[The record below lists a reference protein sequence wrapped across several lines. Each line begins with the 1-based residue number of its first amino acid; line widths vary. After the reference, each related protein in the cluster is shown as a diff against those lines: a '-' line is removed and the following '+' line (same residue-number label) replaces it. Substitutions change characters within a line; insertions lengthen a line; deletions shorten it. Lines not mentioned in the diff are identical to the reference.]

1 MKLIID
7 WDLFSKQIDDF
18 IEEAKTIYEKENSIK
33 DELGLNSIKEEIKQ
47 WNEKCFEFLNKA
59 FDIERNEFAEGF
71 YYAKEVRYNF
81 GNQQKQFAQL
91 KKETFEDFKSKQK
104 TLTYYKR
111 ILSISDAIINPQ
123 IDLAG
128 RISFTTDE
136 ILELIL
142 EKLYE
147 LYDDYYHSIGMILEG
162 NGISLKRH
170 GEERELA
177 KMLEE
182 RGLVRLVHTKT
193 VTAQLTTEGRMYVEG
208 KRKKEKPTP
217 MINKNKIELSTR
229 RNILDGFMV
238 TQISWYG
245 NLEQS
250 NFLGRLFDLSKL
262 PSTDTR
268 YKSADEDIWKHT
280 VANNDWP
287 DEWVF
292 TDRRFNFLHVDD
304 KLFLEFLSLT
314 IHPTVRDS
322 QEQVVTLL
330 EIYNNNLSKNGFELY
345 QVGEIAG
352 KPVFGAREI
361 KATEAAPVK
370 SQKQTR
376 LALVIGCSE
385 YIHASVLANPLNDA
399 NSIEQKLKN
408 LGFDVMKV
416 LNPSQKELKSSIDE
430 FGDKLKNYDNGLFY
444 FAGHGVQVKGLNFL
458 IPIDANLKTERMVEY
473 DCVEA
478 SRVLAYMEESKSQV
492 NIVILDACRDN
503 PFERSWGRGISQ
515 RGLTTMSAPS
525 GSLIAYSTSP
535 GKTASDGDGSNGLY
549 THSLLE
555 HIGSKQVTVMTM
567 FQKVRND
574 VMVKSNKEQIPW
586 EATSLTADYFFNP

>member
-7 WDLFSKQIDDF
+7 WEIFSKQIDDF
-18 IEEAKTIYEKENSIK
+18 IAEAKTIADKENLVK
-33 DELGLNSIKEEIKQ
+33 DEQELNSVKAEIKN
-47 WNEKCFEFLNKA
+47 WNDKCFNFLNKS

-81 GNQQKQFAQL
+81 GNQQKQFGQL

-104 TLTYYKR
+104 TLIYYKR
-111 ILSISDAIINPQ
+111 ILSISDAIINPHV
-123 IDLAG
+123 DLES
-128 RISFTTDE
+128 RRSYSTDE

-142 EKLYE
+142 LKLYD

-162 NGISLKRH
+162 NGIAIKRH
-170 GEERELA
+170 GEEREFA

-182 RGLVRLVHTKT
+182 RGLVRLVHLKD
-193 VTAQLTTEGRMYVEG
+193 VTGQLTTQGRMYVESI
-208 KRKKEKPTP
+208 RKKVVP
-217 MINKNKIELSTR
+217 MNSKNKIELSTR
-229 RNILDGFMV
+229 RNILDGFIV

-268 YKSADEDIWKHT
+268 YKTADEDIWKHT

-292 TDRRFNFLHVDD
+292 TDRRFNFLHVED
-304 KLFLEFLSLT
+304 KLFLEFLTLT

-330 EIYNNNLSKNGFELY
+330 EIYNNNLSKNGYELY
-345 QVGEIAG
+345 QIGEIAG

-361 KATEAAPVK
+361 KATEAVVVK
-370 SQKQTR
+370 TQKQTK
-376 LALVIGCSE
+376 LALVIGTSE
-385 YIHASVLANPLNDA
+385 YTHASVLANPVNDA
-399 NSIEQKLKN
+399 NAIEKKLQS
-408 LGFDVMKV
+408 LGFDVMKI
-416 LNPSQKELKSSIDE
+416 LNPTQKELKSSIDE

-444 FAGHGVQVKGLNFL
+444 FAGHGVQVKGLNYL
-458 IPIDANLKTERMVEY
+458 IPVDANLKTERMVEY

-478 SRVLAYMEESKSQV
+478 GRVLAYMEESKSQV

-549 THSLLE
+549 TYSLLE
-555 HIGSKQVTVMTM
+555 HIASKQVTIMTM